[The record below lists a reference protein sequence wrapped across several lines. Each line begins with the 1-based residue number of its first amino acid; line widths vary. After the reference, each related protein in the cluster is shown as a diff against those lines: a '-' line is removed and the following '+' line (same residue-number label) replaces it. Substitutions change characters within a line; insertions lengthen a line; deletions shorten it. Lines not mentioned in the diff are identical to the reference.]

1 MIKLLKNH
9 CTAERINFRA
19 SVSSRCAMVLMVL
32 IFFLSC
38 GIPNNPYPK
47 SEQDEEI
54 YYSTFDEEPKHFDPA
69 VSYSSD
75 EYRFIQQIYEPPLQ
89 YHYLKRPY
97 ELIPLTAEAVPQPR
111 YFDASGKELP
121 QGASA
126 ASVTRAV
133 YEIRIRPGIMF
144 QPHPCFAKTE
154 SGALRYHNLT
164 KADLKGFREIKD
176 FPMTGTRELTA
187 ADYVYQIK
195 RMADPRLSCPILS
208 TLQDY
213 ILGMEAYSTALVNSQ
228 TDAPF
233 PGVEVVDRYTYQVT
247 LKAKYPQFVYWLAM
261 PFFSPM
267 PEEAIRFY
275 NQPAIKARNITID
288 RFPVGTG
295 AYRME
300 TLIAHKEI
308 VLVKNE
314 NFRVERYP
322 SSGEIGDREAGL
334 LDDAWEIIPF
344 IPKAIYKLEKEYIP
358 RWNKFLQGYYDH
370 SSLSSDTFDSAVVF
384 NDTGDPAASEALKA
398 KDIVLRTSVRPTT
411 YYLAFNMLDD
421 TVGGYTTAQ
430 QKLRQAVSIALDY
443 EEFTEIFLN
452 GRGVVSHS
460 PLPPGIFGYESGE
473 QGINPYMYDWDAD
486 TNRPVRK
493 SIEAA
498 RRLLAEAGYP
508 GGQDSK
514 GNPLIISFDNTW
526 NSAGATARLTWMRKK
541 LEQLGITMESRTTDY
556 NRFRDKVKNG
566 NFQFIFWGWNADY
579 PDAENFLFLLYGPNG
594 KVRHDG
600 ENAANYDNPA
610 YNQLFEEMKNMENS
624 PERLAHI
631 REMHRLI
638 QRDAPWVFT
647 FHPVSFGLSHQW
659 VKNSKPNS
667 LGGGT
672 LKYLRVDAKRRSD
685 DRHAWNRPVVWPL
698 WLCLGVFILGTIPAV
713 ITIWKRE
720 RKPQ

>member
-1 MIKLLKNH
+1 
-9 CTAERINFRA
+9 
-19 SVSSRCAMVLMVL
+19 MVL

-47 SEQDEEI
+47 SQQNEEI
-54 YYSTFDEEPKHFDPA
+54 YYNTFDEEPKHFDPA

-97 ELIPLTAEAVPQPR
+97 ELIPLTAEAVPQPQ
-111 YFDASGKELP
+111 YFDATGKELP

-126 ASVTRAV
+126 ASVARAV
-133 YEIRIRPGIMF
+133 YEVRIRPGIMY

-154 SGALRYHNLT
+154 NGTLRYHNLT
-164 KADLKGFREIKD
+164 KADVKGFIEIKD
-176 FPMTGTRELTA
+176 FQMTGTRELTA

-195 RMADPRLSCPILS
+195 RLADPRLSCPILS

-213 ILGMEAYSTALVNSQ
+213 ILGMKAYSAALVNGQ
-228 TDAPF
+228 TNAPF
-233 PGVEVVDRYTYQVT
+233 PGVEVVDRYTYRVI
-247 LKAKYPQFVYWLAM
+247 LKTKYPQFVYWLAM

-267 PEEAIRFY
+267 PEEAIAFY
-275 NQPAIKARNITID
+275 NQPAIKDRNITVD

-295 AYRME
+295 AYRMD

-322 SSGEIGDREAGL
+322 SSGEPGDREAGL

-344 IPKAIYKLEKEYIP
+344 IPKVIYKLEKEYIP
-358 RWNKFLQGYYDH
+358 RWNKFLQGYYD
-370 SSLSSDTFDSAVVF
+370 SSSISSDTFDSAVVF
-384 NDTGDPAASEALKA
+384 NDAGDPATSEALKA
-398 KDIVLRTSVRPTT
+398 KDIVLRTSVQPTT

-421 TVGGYTTAQ
+421 TVGGYTTEK
-430 QKLRQAVSIALDY
+430 QKLRQAISIALDY

-473 QGINPYMYDWDAD
+473 RGINPYMYNWDAD

-493 SIEAA
+493 SIEEA
-498 RRLLAEAGYP
+498 RQLLAAAGYP

-556 NRFRDKVKNG
+556 NRFRDKVKGG
-566 NFQFIFWGWNADY
+566 NFQFIFWGWHADY

-594 KVRHDG
+594 KARYDG
-600 ENAANYDNPA
+600 ANSANYDNPA

-624 PERLAHI
+624 PERLTRI
-631 REMHRLI
+631 REMNRLI

-659 VKNSKPNS
+659 VKNSKPNA

-672 LKYLRVDAKRRSD
+672 LKYLRVDANRRTEN
-685 DRHAWNRPVVWPL
+685 RQAWNRPVVWPL
-698 WLCLGVFILGTIPAV
+698 WMCLGVFILGTIPAV

-720 RKPQ
+720 RRTQ